1 MKNSLLFSFV
11 VLISLFVSCSKKVEL
26 TDPLEEFD
34 RSRKLSALPLSS
46 ADSLFRAWNMYLVED
61 KLLIN
66 DDGLDYIYRLID
78 PVEDGYLGKFGRSGQ
93 GPCELSASVF
103 LNRYGS
109 DGENMGIYDGSQIRF
124 QSFPVSSL
132 EDSTQTADCE
142 PYLFPINGL
151 LRQFVK
157 LDSIRFLASSLDGG
171 QPYNLYFKA
180 ENVQSL
186 GAYPFQDDFPAV
198 PAMNLALA
206 YQFIF
211 FKNPKSPK
219 TLSTSYYS
227 FNMDVLELNKNG
239 DLELSASRHYWPTL
253 FDPSENSSRVSST
266 ILPDAVFG
274 NISTAVSADKIYVL
288 YNDLP
293 WNNDLFQTSSRILVY
308 DWDLNPIEILELDQE
323 VSRIAVHEDDNYLVG
338 YVDDGKAN
346 LFRFDLR

>member
-11 VLISLFVSCSKKVEL
+11 VLVSLFISCSEKVEL

-34 RSRKLSALPLSS
+34 RSRKLNATSLSS

-78 PVEDGYLGKFGRSGQ
+78 PVKDRYLGKFGRSGQ

-109 DGENMGIYDGSQIRF
+109 EGENMGIFDASQIRF
-124 QSFPVSSL
+124 QSFTVSSL
-132 EDSTQTADCE
+132 EDPTETANCE

-151 LRQFVK
+151 VTQYVK
-157 LDSIRFLASSLDGG
+157 LDSIRFLASSLNGG
-171 QPYNLYFKA
+171 QPYNLYLGA

-186 GAYPFQDDFPAV
+186 GAYPFQADFPGV
-198 PAMNLALA
+198 QSMNLALA
-206 YQFIF
+206 YQFDF
-211 FKNPKSPK
+211 FKNPKNSK
-219 TLSTSYYS
+219 TLSTSYFS
-227 FNMDVLELNKNG
+227 FNMDVLQLNKNG
-239 DLELSASRHYWPTL
+239 ELELSASRHYWPTL
-253 FDPSENSSRVSST
+253 FDPSENSSRISST

-288 YNDLP
+288 YSDLP
-293 WNNDLFQTSSRILVY
+293 WNNEQFQTSKRILVY
-308 DWDLNPIEILELDQE
+308 DWDLNAIEILELDQE
-323 VSRIAVHEDDNYLVG
+323 VSRIAVHEEDNYLVG

>member
-78 PVEDGYLGKFGRSGQ
+78 PVEDRYLGKFGRSGQ

-274 NISTAVSADKIYVL
+274 NISSAVSADKIYVL

>member
-11 VLISLFVSCSKKVEL
+11 VLISLFVSCSEKVEL

-34 RSRKLSALPLSS
+34 RSRKLNATPLSS

-78 PVEDGYLGKFGRSGQ
+78 PVEDRYLGKFGRSGQ

-109 DGENMGIYDGSQIRF
+109 DGENMGIFDASQIRF
-124 QSFPVSSL
+124 QSFAVSSL
-132 EDSTQTADCE
+132 EDSTETALCE
-142 PYLFPINGL
+142 PYLFPIDGL
-151 LRQFVK
+151 VTQYVK
-157 LDSIRFLASSLDGG
+157 LDSIRFLAFSLDGS
-171 QPYNLYFKA
+171 QPYNLYREA

-186 GAYPFQDDFPAV
+186 GTYPYQAKFQTV

-206 YQFIF
+206 YQFDF
-211 FKNPKSPK
+211 FKNPKNSK
-219 TLSTSYYS
+219 TLSTSSYS
-227 FNMDVLELNKNG
+227 FNMDVLQLNRNG

-274 NISTAVSADKIYVL
+274 NISTSVSANQIYVL
-288 YNDLP
+288 YRDKPWENDV
-293 WNNDLFQTSSRILVY
+293 FQTSNRILVY

-346 LFRFDLR
+346 LFRFDLK

>member
-1 MKNSLLFSFV
+1 MKKSFLFSFV
-11 VLISLFVSCSKKVEL
+11 ILVSLFISCSEKVEL
-26 TDPLEEFD
+26 RDPLEEFD
-34 RSRKLSALPLSS
+34 RSRKLNAIPLSS

-66 DDGLDYIYRLID
+66 DDGLDYIYRLIE
-78 PVEDGYLGKFGRSGQ
+78 PVEDRYLGKFGRSGQ

-109 DGENMGIYDGSQIRF
+109 NGENLGIFDASQIRF

-132 EDSTQTADCE
+132 EDSSETANCE
-142 PYLFPINGL
+142 PYLYSINGL
-151 LRQFVK
+151 VTQYVK
-157 LDSIRFLASSLDGG
+157 LDSIRFLAFSLDGG
-171 QPYNLYFKA
+171 QPYNLYRGA

-186 GAYPFQDDFPAV
+186 GAYPFQADFQAV
-198 PAMNLALA
+198 PVMNLALA
-206 YQFIF
+206 YQFDF
-211 FKNPKSPK
+211 FKNPKNPK
-219 TLSTSYYS
+219 TLSTSPYS

-239 DLELSASRHYWPTL
+239 ELEISASRHYWPTL

-274 NISTAVSADKIYVL
+274 NISTAVSTDKIYVL

-308 DWDLNPIEILELDQE
+308 DWSLNPVEILDLDQAL
-323 VSRIAVHEDDNYLVG
+323 SRIAVHEDDNYLMG

>member
-1 MKNSLLFSFV
+1 MS
-11 VLISLFVSCSKKVEL
+11 
-26 TDPLEEFD
+26 DPLKEFD
-34 RSRKLSALPLSS
+34 RSRKLNATPLSS
-46 ADSLFRAWNMYLVED
+46 ADSLFRALNMYLVED

-78 PVEDGYLGKFGRSGQ
+78 PVEDRYLGKFGRSGQ

-109 DGENMGIYDGSQIRF
+109 EGENMGIYDASQIRF

-132 EDSTQTADCE
+132 EDPTETADCE

-171 QPYNLYFKA
+171 QPYNLYLGA

-198 PAMNLALA
+198 QAMNLALA
-206 YQFIF
+206 YQFDF
-211 FKNPKSPK
+211 FKNPKNPK
-219 TLSTSYYS
+219 TLSTSPFS

-239 DLELSASRHYWPTL
+239 NLELSASRHYWPTL
-253 FDPSENSSRVSST
+253 FDPSENSSSISST

-274 NISTAVSADKIYVL
+274 NISTAVSEDKIYVL

-308 DWDLNPIEILELDQE
+308 DWELNPIEILELDQAL
-323 VSRIAVHEDDNYLVG
+323 SRIAVHEDDNYLVG

>member
-78 PVEDGYLGKFGRSGQ
+78 PVEDRYLGKFGRSGQ